1 MPISPVCHIVL
12 IIEGELRLFGVL
24 VGRMLCDD
32 VPEGAEEV
40 TEDEDEEDE
49 TEDAEDVHEVDLLH
63 NLVVIILHRLQRW
76 VILNTVI

>member
-1 MPISPVCHIVL
+1 
-12 IIEGELRLFGVL
+12 
-24 VGRMLCDD
+24 MLCDD

-63 NLVVIILHRLQRW
+63 NLVVIFLHRLHLW
-76 VILNTVI
+76 VIFNAAI